1 MPRSG
6 AELLTEAR
14 SLFEQLL
21 ESKLSWEE
29 VNANKVWEPIRQHVQ
44 AIQISL
50 QERSRTS
57 ALWLQYMEM
66 VDILKTFITAERTG
80 NWELHLQA
88 LNNMLPFLAAAGHN
102 LYVKCV
108 SLYLQSMSNL
118 ERGKPDVYRSFMSG
132 LHVVRRSDRYWAGLS
147 TDLIIEQVLMR
158 SLKTSGG
165 VTRGRGLTEQRR
177 LTWLLAMPVT
187 AEISRLVQELTGFN
201 SNSGEQNKD
210 ITNARKERD
219 KKDTLKILS
228 ALESHNPFS
237 ADPHLR
243 NIINGVHGDSSVNV
257 DKAKEVGDKV
267 LSSLI
272 GELPLEYTF
281 KKSGHA
287 VTLATKSSIKIDN
300 ENVQVDQQ
308 LLFQRLIL
316 ASNQC
321 EDLPSL
327 FCYELCAYP
336 ASLFDSS
343 LMLLQPNK
351 PALADAIWLKLSP
364 QTRAESA
371 PKKTDLNDLQYVLDG
386 GALLHRIVWP
396 SPGSATYKE
405 VCNLYCSYVTKK
417 YGTAIVVFDG
427 YGHNTTKQ
435 MTQQRRSSGKT
446 AAEVSFTGEMKINMK
461 KDLFLSNKENKQRFI
476 CMLSSCLQEYDC
488 ETQHADGDADLL
500 IVQTAVEST
509 RTRATILVEDDTDLL
524 VLLFHAEPDC
534 HDLYFIPEP
543 KSNTIKR
550 RVWNIKN
557 AKQQLGS
564 DVCNNVLFIHAVLG
578 CCCVVVFILLYP
590 FLTWLIMP
598 IYYYNYCI
606 II

>member
-1 MPRSG
+1 M
-6 AELLTEAR
+6 
-14 SLFEQLL
+14 
-21 ESKLSWEE
+21 
-29 VNANKVWEPIRQHVQ
+29 
-44 AIQISL
+44 
-50 QERSRTS
+50 RT
-57 ALWLQYMEM
+57 
-66 VDILKTFITAERTG
+66 
-80 NWELHLQA
+80 
-88 LNNMLPFLAAAGHN
+88 
-102 LYVKCV
+102 
-108 SLYLQSMSNL
+108 
-118 ERGKPDVYRSFMSG
+118 
-132 LHVVRRSDRYWAGLS
+132 
-147 TDLIIEQVLMR
+147 
-158 SLKTSGG
+158 LKTSGG
-165 VTRGRGLTEQRR
+165 VTRGGGLTEQQR
-177 LTWLLAMPVT
+177 LTWLLAMPAT
-187 AEISRLVQELTGFN
+187 AEISRTVQELTGIN
-201 SNSGEQNKD
+201 YNSGEQNKD

-219 KKDTLKILS
+219 KKDTLRILS
-228 ALESHNPFS
+228 ALENHNPFS

-272 GELPLEYTF
+272 GESPLEYTL

-300 ENVQVDQQ
+300 ENVQVDPQ

-321 EDLPSL
+321 EDLTSL
-327 FCYELCAYP
+327 FCYELCTYP

-351 PALADAIWLKLSP
+351 PTLADAVWLKLSP

-371 PKKTDLNDLQYVLDG
+371 PKKTDLNDLQYVLNG

-417 YGTAIVVFDG
+417 YGTAVVVFDG

-476 CMLSSCLQEYDC
+476 CMLSSCQIQQWKGEEIDPEEWGWKLQENQIIPI
-488 ETQHADGDADLL
+488 T
-500 IVQTAVEST
+500 
-509 RTRATILVEDDTDLL
+509 TDLPPATDSL
-524 VLLFHAEPDC
+524 LKVLRC
-534 HDLYFIPEP
+534 NC
-543 KSNTIKR
+543 KSRCNTLRCSCRKHGLECSA
-550 RVWNIKN
+550 VCGHCK
-557 AKQQLGS
+557 GS
-564 DVCNNVLFIHAVLG
+564 ACSNSSVEACDSDDE
-578 CCCVVVFILLYP
+578 
-590 FLTWLIMP
+590 
-598 IYYYNYCI
+598 
-606 II
+606 